1 MSAVNHELFFSTV
14 PQKLTH
20 LFNTEMPVWSL
31 LKGGLK
37 AFFKE
42 QPQENVLLGKISS
55 GAKIEGHQIYIAA
68 GAVVEHGAYIKGPCH
83 IGAGTEVRHGAY
95 LRGNVFVGE
104 NCVVGHCTEVK
115 HSVFLDGAK
124 AGHFN
129 YIGDSILGNN
139 INLGAGTKLANLKM
153 IPGTVKLKINTE
165 SLDSEL
171 KKFGAVLGDGTETG
185 CNSVLNPGTILAPKS
200 LVFPNASA
208 HGVHLKRAKITK

>member
-1 MSAVNHELFFSTV
+1 MSKVNHELFFS
-14 PQKLTH
+14 KLPEKIEH
-20 LFNTEMPVWSL
+20 LFDIKKPVWFL

-37 AFFKE
+37 KYFEELPKK
-42 QPQENVLLGKISS
+42 NILLGKISS
-55 GAKIEGHQIYIAA
+55 GAKLEGDQIYIAK
-68 GAVVEHGAYIKGPCH
+68 GAVVEHGAFIKGPCY

-153 IPGTVKLKINTE
+153 IPGTVKLRIDGDT
-165 SLDSEL
+165 LDSEL
-171 KKFGAVLGDGTETG
+171 KKFGAILGDSTETG
-185 CNSVLNPGTILAPKS
+185 CNSVLNPGTVLAPKS
-200 LVFPNASA
+200 LVFPNVSA
-208 HGVHLKRAKITK
+208 HGVHMKRAKISK